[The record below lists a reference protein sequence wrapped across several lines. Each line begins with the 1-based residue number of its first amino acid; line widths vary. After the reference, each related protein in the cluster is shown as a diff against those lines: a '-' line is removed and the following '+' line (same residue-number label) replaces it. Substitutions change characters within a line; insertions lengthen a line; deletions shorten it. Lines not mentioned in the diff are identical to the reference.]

1 MDNQNN
7 QKQAQKKTSNWS
19 LMDTVL
25 LILLA
30 AALLSLVGRIV
41 YAYQKR
47 NSGTTDGAESV
58 RYVVDFTVDSIQ
70 REVLDSVNAFD
81 AVYLYD
87 GGAKIGNI
95 GLEDNGDEQRTAF
108 YSVSDADEE
117 SETTQG
123 TVPPVQT
130 GETAAKGSLVCKGI
144 LQDGSLF
151 IEAADIY
158 ISPGSTLTV
167 CTERTYF
174 QIRIVRITAM
184 ETEE

>member
-1 MDNQNN
+1 MDNQNQ
-7 QKQAQKKTSNWS
+7 QKQKGTSTWS

-47 NSGTTDGAESV
+47 NSGTADGDESI
-58 RYVVDFTVDSIQ
+58 RYVVDFTVDSIE

-87 GGAKIGNI
+87 SGAKIGNI
-95 GLEDNGDEQRTAF
+95 GVEAIGDEQRIAF
-108 YSVSDADEE
+108 YPVSDEPE
-117 SETTQG
+117 TETTQG

-130 GETAAKGSLVCKGI
+130 GETAAKGSLVCVGGA

-151 IEAADIY
+151 VEAADIY

-174 QIRIVRITAM
+174 QIRIVRIAAM